1 MSRKRKRKAT
11 PNEVWW
17 QQKTRESMQGQLEA
31 FRKKFGRDPRK
42 GEPLIFDPDADE
54 PVPYPAKKMEAEL
67 AEAFRKA
74 GVPPQIIYAFK
85 KTGLLIMDGIETIRS
100 RGVRGRGARV
110 LRDGAQGE
118 GAADMTAIELERIP
132 CR

>member
-74 GVPPQIIYAFK
+74 GTPPQIIYAFK
-85 KTGLLIMDGIETIRS
+85 KTGLLIMDGIEYDPGIR
-100 RGVRGRGARV
+100 
-110 LRDGAQGE
+110 E
-118 GAADMTAIELERIP
+118 EFEAAVHEYFEMERKAKEQQT
-132 CR
+132 